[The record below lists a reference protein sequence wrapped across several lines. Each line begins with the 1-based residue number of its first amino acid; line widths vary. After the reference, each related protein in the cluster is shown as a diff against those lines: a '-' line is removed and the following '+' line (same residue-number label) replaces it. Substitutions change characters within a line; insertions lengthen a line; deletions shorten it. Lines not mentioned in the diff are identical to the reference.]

1 MADLTNRSVASSY
14 KELLK
19 TASGDG
25 LSATLT
31 AVEDGDATAS
41 SLQLAT
47 DSARFTGTLQ
57 TDGITTIAN
66 TTESTGSNNGS
77 LQVFGGVGVAK
88 NLNVGGNLEVTGT
101 AVIQGTLTA
110 NGGTLTLGNEGTDNV
125 VFQADVNSDI
135 RPNVNDTY
143 SLGTLSLQWRDL
155 HLDGTAFIDNLDVH
169 DSALITPVGPVT
181 ISPSSPAGTLVI
193 NPAGTSS
200 MNNVTIGAT
209 TPRDA
214 TFTNL
219 TALDSLVIS
228 ANTGSS
234 NKDTGALVVEGGVGI
249 EQNLNVG
256 GNSAITGD
264 LAVNG
269 GDLTT
274 TAATFNL
281 INANATTVNLAGAAT
296 AISIGAATGTT
307 TINHSVT
314 LAGGAGQTFAINDG
328 SINRFTVDSI
338 NGNIVTDGDLAVNGG
353 DITTS
358 QAAFN
363 LLNATATTVNFAGAA
378 TTVEI
383 GSATGTTNVNNN
395 LDVDGDL
402 NIDGGDLTVS
412 TATFNLANTTASTV
426 NAFGAGTAV
435 NIGAITGTTTVRNN
449 AQVNGILG
457 VTGAVTL
464 ANDIAVNGG
473 DLTTNQT
480 TFNLLNATATTV
492 NFAGAATTLEIGAA
506 TGTTNVNNNL
516 DVDGDVNIDGG
527 DLTVSTATFNLANTA
542 ATTLNVGGAATTVEL
557 GAATGTTNINNNLV
571 VDLDLQVKGG
581 DITTDQ
587 TTFNLLNTTATT
599 LNVGGAATTVEIG
612 AASGTTNVNN
622 NLDVDGDLNIDGG
635 DLTVSTATF
644 NLANTT
650 ATTVNAFGAGTAV
663 SIGATTGTTTVRNNA
678 QVDGT
683 LGVTGNQ
690 TNTGDLTVNGNA
702 TLGNATSDSV
712 TFNAR
717 SASSLVPVTDNS
729 VDLGTSTLEWRDIFI
744 DGTTRTDTLTVDENA
759 TVAGTLG
766 VTGAASLSSTLGV
779 SDTISATKA
788 SGTGLAVTANATV
801 GGDLTVTGNL
811 TVNGTTTNINTTNL
825 VVEDKN
831 VILGDVAVPTDVTA
845 DGGGLTLK
853 GATDKTLNWVDATD
867 AWTSSE
873 HLELAS
879 GKTYRINGNSVLSA
893 NTLGSGV
900 TASSLTSTGTV
911 TSGTWSSTIAVNDN
925 LFTIRDNSDN
935 TKQVQFEVSGITSG
949 QTRTLTVADT
959 NQTVVGFTGTST
971 DTWTWDT
978 DFDHMTVVIP
988 GVGTRKI
995 PYYA

>member
-47 DSARFTGTLQ
+47 GSARFTGTLQ

-77 LQVFGGVGVAK
+77 LQVLGGVGVAK

-516 DVDGDVNIDGG
+516 DVDGD
-527 DLTVSTATFNLANTA
+527 
-542 ATTLNVGGAATTVEL
+542 
-557 GAATGTTNINNNLV
+557 
-571 VDLDLQVKGG
+571 
-581 DITTDQ
+581 
-587 TTFNLLNTTATT
+587 
-599 LNVGGAATTVEIG
+599 
-612 AASGTTNVNN
+612 
-622 NLDVDGDLNIDGG
+622 LNIDGG

>member
-1 MADLTNRSVASSY
+1 VADLTNRSVASSY

-47 DSARFTGTLQ
+47 GSARFTGTLQ

-66 TTESTGSNNGS
+66 TTESTASNNGS
-77 LQVFGGVGVAK
+77 LQVFGGVGIAK

-135 RPNVNDTY
+135 RPNVNNTY

-155 HLDGTAFIDNLDVH
+155 HLDGTAFIDNLDIH

-219 TALDSLVIS
+219 TALDSLVIN

-449 AQVNGILG
+449 AQVDGILG

-506 TGTTNVNNNL
+506 T
-516 DVDGDVNIDGG
+516 
-527 DLTVSTATFNLANTA
+527 
-542 ATTLNVGGAATTVEL
+542 
-557 GAATGTTNINNNLV
+557 
-571 VDLDLQVKGG
+571 
-581 DITTDQ
+581 
-587 TTFNLLNTTATT
+587 
-599 LNVGGAATTVEIG
+599 
-612 AASGTTNVNN
+612 GTTNVNN

>member
-47 DSARFTGTLQ
+47 GSARFTGTLQ

-66 TTESTGSNNGS
+66 TTESTASNNGS
-77 LQVFGGVGVAK
+77 LQVFGGVGIAK

-135 RPNVNDTY
+135 RPNVNNTY

-155 HLDGTAFIDNLDVH
+155 HLDGTAFIDNLDIH

-219 TALDSLVIS
+219 TALDSLVIN

-449 AQVNGILG
+449 AQVDGILG

-506 TGTTNVNNNL
+506 T
-516 DVDGDVNIDGG
+516 
-527 DLTVSTATFNLANTA
+527 
-542 ATTLNVGGAATTVEL
+542 
-557 GAATGTTNINNNLV
+557 
-571 VDLDLQVKGG
+571 
-581 DITTDQ
+581 
-587 TTFNLLNTTATT
+587 
-599 LNVGGAATTVEIG
+599 
-612 AASGTTNVNN
+612 GTTNVNN

>member
-1 MADLTNRSVASSY
+1 M
-14 KELLK
+14 
-19 TASGDG
+19 
-25 LSATLT
+25 
-31 AVEDGDATAS
+31 
-41 SLQLAT
+41 
-47 DSARFTGTLQ
+47 
-57 TDGITTIAN
+57 
-66 TTESTGSNNGS
+66 
-77 LQVFGGVGVAK
+77 
-88 NLNVGGNLEVTGT
+88 
-101 AVIQGTLTA
+101 
-110 NGGTLTLGNEGTDNV
+110 
-125 VFQADVNSDI
+125 
-135 RPNVNDTY
+135 
-143 SLGTLSLQWRDL
+143 
-155 HLDGTAFIDNLDVH
+155 
-169 DSALITPVGPVT
+169 
-181 ISPSSPAGTLVI
+181 
-193 NPAGTSS
+193 
-200 MNNVTIGAT
+200 
-209 TPRDA
+209 
-214 TFTNL
+214 
-219 TALDSLVIS
+219 
-228 ANTGSS
+228 
-234 NKDTGALVVEGGVGI
+234 
-249 EQNLNVG
+249 
-256 GNSAITGD
+256 
-264 LAVNG
+264 
-269 GDLTT
+269 
-274 TAATFNL
+274 
-281 INANATTVNLAGAAT
+281 
-296 AISIGAATGTT
+296 
-307 TINHSVT
+307 
-314 LAGGAGQTFAINDG
+314 
-328 SINRFTVDSI
+328 
-338 NGNIVTDGDLAVNGG
+338 
-353 DITTS
+353 
-358 QAAFN
+358 
-363 LLNATATTVNFAGAA
+363 
-378 TTVEI
+378 
-383 GSATGTTNVNNN
+383 
-395 LDVDGDL
+395 
-402 NIDGGDLTVS
+402 
-412 TATFNLANTTASTV
+412 
-426 NAFGAGTAV
+426 
-435 NIGAITGTTTVRNN
+435 
-449 AQVNGILG
+449 
-457 VTGAVTL
+457 
-464 ANDIAVNGG
+464 
-473 DLTTNQT
+473 
-480 TFNLLNATATTV
+480 
-492 NFAGAATTLEIGAA
+492 
-506 TGTTNVNNNL
+506 
-516 DVDGDVNIDGG
+516 
-527 DLTVSTATFNLANTA
+527 
-542 ATTLNVGGAATTVEL
+542 GGAATTVEL

-971 DTWTWDT
+971 DTWTD
-978 DFDHMTVVIP
+978 P
-988 GVGTRKI
+988 
-995 PYYA
+995 